1 MFGEQACRAIKRG
14 DAEDRGVNTLGFH
27 LFDIIFFGG
36 MAVRMM
42 AVSKA
47 SLRVILLASILVGCL
62 FYIGDLVSV
71 QLAGPTNSM
80 ATYFAIFVIVR
91 VIAIKIIYTV
101 VDWETV

>member
-1 MFGEQACRAIKRG
+1 MFGDQACCATKRG

-27 LFDIIFFGG
+27 LFDIVFFGG

-42 AVSKA
+42 AISKA
-47 SLRVILLASILVGCL
+47 SLRVMLLAAMLVGCV
-62 FYIGDLVSV
+62 FYIGGLVSD
-71 QLAGPTNSM
+71 QLAGPTSSM

-101 VDWETV
+101 VDWEPA